1 MKVILY
7 EPPTSNRIVT
17 LDILRGTAVWFMILY
32 HFVWDLN
39 DFGFIELELFSN
51 PIWFLARTVILSIF
65 LFVAGISM
73 VLAHENGHNWRA
85 FWRRWIGITGGAVL
99 ISLGTLLVMPQVYV
113 FFGVLHCIAVASFIA
128 LPFLKTNFFI
138 TFMIAVLFCFLP
150 SLASDPFFNRDWLQW
165 IGLVTSPPHSID
177 YVPIFPWAGIVLLGV
192 ACCRWQRTIG
202 FMPISNW
209 CPKNNVFKITQWVGQ
224 HSLVVYILH
233 QPALIGIIGLVQLTM
248 K

>member
-51 PIWFLARTVILSIF
+51 AIWFLARTVILSIF

-99 ISLGTLLVMPQVYV
+99 ISLGTLLVMPHVYV
-113 FFGVLHCIAVASFIA
+113 FFGVLHCITVASFIA

-150 SLASDPFFNRDWLQW
+150 M
-165 IGLVTSPPHSID
+165 GKTK
-177 YVPIFPWAGIVLLGV
+177 YVCF
-192 ACCRWQRTIG
+192 
-202 FMPISNW
+202 
-209 CPKNNVFKITQWVGQ
+209 
-224 HSLVVYILH
+224 
-233 QPALIGIIGLVQLTM
+233 
-248 K
+248 